1 MPTPQTPYDAVLH
14 AARDVTAV
22 GTALEAEMLGGA
34 LLGGVYAVAAA
45 EGDRARAVREFV
57 GRFLTH
63 TARRR
68 TGAARAIRSVFAA
81 LIPDAPGAGSVR
93 PGADPPAWSAQLG
106 RVVPVG
112 TWASG
117 DVYGDQTS
125 YLAMFRYEDA
135 EVGGGE
141 HAVVALVDHNIGIV
155 KNLFVSEPGPR
166 VLDQVRHAAE
176 ADELVWFSEVDPAT
190 LRAQVD
196 YHLAVTDRLTTL
208 PDQGSLATDRA
219 LVGAR
224 LATLPATGDPPAPPS
239 VDPAA
244 LGSEFLASAYAADL
258 DRATPAAEDAVR
270 YAVRLI
276 LDFAREAP
284 DADPLRW
291 SPAVVG
297 LFLLDWVHR
306 RAVLDADDV
315 TTVPA
320 VLHAWVD
327 WCGERRQLPA
337 VAVAATHEA
346 ISTMAAELAGRH
358 QRGEHGSPAA
368 AAVVRLLADGV
379 DPEDPAAVQA
389 WLAANPEPG
398 EDAGNGAAPPIP
410 RPR

>member
-1 MPTPQTPYDAVLH
+1 MPIPQTPYDAVLH

-22 GTALEAEMLGGA
+22 DTALEAEMLGGA

-45 EGDRARAVREFV
+45 DGDRARAVRDFV

-81 LIPDAPGAGSVR
+81 LTPDAPGAGGVR
-93 PGADPPAWSAQLG
+93 PGTDPPAWSAHLG
-106 RVVPVG
+106 RVRPAG

-125 YLAMFRYEDA
+125 YLAMFRYDNA
-135 EVGGGE
+135 ELGGGE
-141 HAVVALVDHNIGIV
+141 HVVVALVDHNIGIV
-155 KNLFVSEPGPR
+155 KNLFVSQSGSR
-166 VLDQVRHAAE
+166 VLDQVRKGAE
-176 ADELVWFSEVDPAT
+176 ADQLVWFSEIDPGK
-190 LRAQVD
+190 LRAEVS
-196 YHLAVTDRLTTL
+196 YHLEVTDRLLTL

-219 LVGAR
+219 LAGAR
-224 LATLPATGDPPAPPS
+224 LATLPATGTPPVPPS
-239 VDPAA
+239 LDPAA
-244 LGSEFLASAYAADL
+244 LASEFLASAYAADL
-258 DRATPAAEDAVR
+258 DRTTPAAEATVR

-315 TTVPA
+315 ASLPE
-320 VLHAWVD
+320 VLHAWVN
-327 WCGERRQLPA
+327 WSGQRRGLPE
-337 VAVAATHEA
+337 VAVAATQEA
-346 ISTMAAELAGRH
+346 IGTMAGELAGRH

-368 AAVVRLLADGV
+368 AAVAKLLAAGV
-379 DPEDPAAVQA
+379 DPDDPAAVRA
-389 WLAANPEPG
+389 WLAANPG
-398 EDAGNGAAPPIP
+398 EDPGNGATPHVP
-410 RPR
+410 RPRS

>member
-1 MPTPQTPYDAVLH
+1 
-14 AARDVTAV
+14 
-22 GTALEAEMLGGA
+22 
-34 LLGGVYAVAAA
+34 
-45 EGDRARAVREFV
+45 
-57 GRFLTH
+57 
-63 TARRR
+63 
-68 TGAARAIRSVFAA
+68 
-81 LIPDAPGAGSVR
+81 
-93 PGADPPAWSAQLG
+93 
-106 RVVPVG
+106 
-112 TWASG
+112 
-117 DVYGDQTS
+117 
-125 YLAMFRYEDA
+125 
-135 EVGGGE
+135 
-141 HAVVALVDHNIGIV
+141 
-155 KNLFVSEPGPR
+155 
-166 VLDQVRHAAE
+166 
-176 ADELVWFSEVDPAT
+176 VWFSEVDSAT

-219 LVGAR
+219 LAGAR
-224 LATLPATGDPPAPPS
+224 LATLPATGHPPAPPS

-346 ISTMAAELAGRH
+346 SRDRKSTRLNSSHVKISY
-358 QRGEHGSPAA
+358 
-368 AAVVRLLADGV
+368 AVCC
-379 DPEDPAAVQA
+379 
-389 WLAANPEPG
+389 
-398 EDAGNGAAPPIP
+398 
-410 RPR
+410 

>member
-1 MPTPQTPYDAVLH
+1 M
-14 AARDVTAV
+14 
-22 GTALEAEMLGGA
+22 
-34 LLGGVYAVAAA
+34 
-45 EGDRARAVREFV
+45 
-57 GRFLTH
+57 
-63 TARRR
+63 
-68 TGAARAIRSVFAA
+68 
-81 LIPDAPGAGSVR
+81 
-93 PGADPPAWSAQLG
+93 
-106 RVVPVG
+106 
-112 TWASG
+112 
-117 DVYGDQTS
+117 
-125 YLAMFRYEDA
+125 
-135 EVGGGE
+135 
-141 HAVVALVDHNIGIV
+141 VALVDHNIGT

-166 VLDQVRHAAE
+166 VLDQVRRAAE
-176 ADELVWFSEVDPAT
+176 WMSWWVSEVDSAT

-208 PDQGSLATDRA
+208 PDQGARHRPGAGGRAVATCRTLANA
-219 LVGAR
+219 G
-224 LATLPATGDPPAPPS
+224 PPS
-239 VDPAA
+239 VDPRCRSSRVRVRRH
-244 LGSEFLASAYAADL
+244 LTGPP
-258 DRATPAAEDAVR
+258 RRRTPR

-276 LDFAREAP
+276 LTSRGGA

-327 WCGERRQLPA
+327 WCGERRQRPA

-368 AAVVRLLADGV
+368 AAVARLLADGV